1 MDDFDRE
8 VYCIA
13 GLPFDAVNM
22 EQAMACMRNA
32 ILQETKCFLTTPN
45 LNFLALAQRD
55 AAFRQSVIA
64 SDLVITDGMPIVWLA
79 KLLGIPIR
87 ERVAGSSLFEAFRN
101 ESRRKITV
109 YFFGG
114 PDGVAEAASKRINGS
129 SGSVECVGYYSPGFG
144 TLDKM
149 SRADIIDAINA
160 SKADFLVVALGA
172 QKGQAWIMKNL
183 PRLKPPLVS
192 HLGAVVNFEAD
203 RLKRAPVWVQNIGL
217 EWLWR
222 IKEEPSLWKR
232 YWGDGL
238 FFLQLILTRILPH
251 RFWLAINAERLKDAA
266 GESKLELDNERDI
279 CSLQVWGA
287 VLDPV
292 DAGIRNKLRAASLAG
307 KPVELDLSQADYLSP
322 GFLGLILMLK
332 KHLDQRGERID
343 VVRCNPAV
351 KKLLETCGI
360 GYLIR

>member
-22 EQAMACMRNA
+22 EQTMAHMRNA

-45 LNFLALAQRD
+45 LNFLALAQQD

-64 SDLVITDGMPIVWLA
+64 SDLVIADGMPVVWLA
-79 KLLGIPIR
+79 KFLRIPIR
-87 ERVAGSSLFEAFRN
+87 ERVAGSSLFEAFRK
-101 ESRRKITV
+101 EPRRKITA

-114 PDGVAEAASKRINGS
+114 PDGVAEAASKRINAS
-129 SGSVECVGYYSPGFG
+129 SGGVECVGYYSPGFG
-144 TLDKM
+144 TLGEM
-149 SRADIIDAINA
+149 SSSAIIDAINA

-172 QKGQAWIMKNL
+172 KKGQAWIMKNL
-183 PRLKPPLVS
+183 PLLKPPLVS

-222 IKEEPSLWKR
+222 IKEEPNLWKR

-251 RFWLAINAERLKDAA
+251 RLWLAVNAKRLSHAA
-266 GESKLELDNERDI
+266 GESGLVLDNERDI
-279 CSLQVWGA
+279 CTLQVSG
-287 VLDPV
+287 VILDPV
-292 DAGIRNKLRAASLAG
+292 DAGVRGKLRTASLAG

-332 KHLDQRGERID
+332 KQLDQKGGTIN
-343 VVRCNPAV
+343 VVRCNPAI
-351 KKLLETCGI
+351 KKLLVTCGMA
-360 GYLIR
+360 YLIR

>member
-22 EQAMACMRNA
+22 EQTMAHMRNA

-45 LNFLALAQRD
+45 LNFLALSQQD

-64 SDLVITDGMPIVWLA
+64 SDLVIADGMPVVWLA
-79 KLLGIPIR
+79 KFLGIPIR
-87 ERVAGSSLFEAFRN
+87 ERVAGSSLFEAFRK
-101 ESRRKITV
+101 EPRRKITV

-114 PDGVAEAASKRINGS
+114 PDGVAEAASKRINESAG
-129 SGSVECVGYYSPGFG
+129 GVECVGYYSPGFG
-144 TLDKM
+144 TLDEM
-149 SRADIIDAINA
+149 SSPAIIDAINA

-172 QKGQAWIMKNL
+172 KKGQSWIMKNL
-183 PRLKPPLVS
+183 PLLKPPLVS

-222 IKEEPSLWKR
+222 IKEEPNLWKR

-251 RFWLAINAERLKDAA
+251 RLWLAINAKRLSRATGKS
-266 GESKLELDNERDI
+266 ELVLDNERNI
-279 CSLQVWGA
+279 CTLRISGA
-287 VLDPV
+287 ILDPV
-292 DAGIRNKLRAASLAG
+292 DAGARGKLRAASLAG
-307 KPVELDLSQADYLSP
+307 KPVELDLSQTDYLSP

-332 KHLDQRGERID
+332 KQLDQKGEAIN
-343 VVRCNPAV
+343 VVRCNPAI
-351 KKLLETCGI
+351 KKLLVTCGMA
-360 GYLIR
+360 YLIR